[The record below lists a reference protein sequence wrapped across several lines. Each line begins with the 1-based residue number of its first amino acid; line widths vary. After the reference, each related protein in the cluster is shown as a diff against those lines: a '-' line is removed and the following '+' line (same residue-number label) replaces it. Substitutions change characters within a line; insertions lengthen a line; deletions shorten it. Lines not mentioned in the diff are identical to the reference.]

1 MCVLV
6 RESMYFFR
14 YDPLLYSALG
24 SEAKSRGG
32 SVYCD
37 LRSGW
42 DVAVKYQIQCL
53 VKHGPGTLNPGLLIW
68 LID

>member
-24 SEAKSRGG
+24 SVSKGRVC
-32 SVYCD
+32 SVYNVFIHIQSQSL
-37 LRSGW
+37 LRTGF
-42 DVAVKYQIQCL
+42 
-53 VKHGPGTLNPGLLIW
+53 
-68 LID
+68 

>member
-24 SEAKSRGG
+24 SEAKGRGG
-32 SVYCD
+32 SVYAV
-37 LRSGW
+37 LTYQSGLF
-42 DVAVKYQIQCL
+42 VCIVEAGFLCVMVSL
-53 VKHGPGTLNPGLLIW
+53 A
-68 LID
+68 